1 MPVQVIDT
9 LQQKNGGK
17 FPIVKAEDVG
27 LDGGET
33 LADKLKEL
41 EEIAGGDG
49 SGGET
54 DADFV
59 ADFEDALAS
68 QPTA

>member
-1 MPVQVIDT
+1 MSVFVIDK
-9 LQQKNGGK
+9 LQQKNGGE
-17 FPIVKAEDVG
+17 FFIVDAEDVEVE
-27 LDGGET
+27 GGVS
-33 LADKLKEL
+33 LSDKIKEL
-41 EEIAGGDG
+41 EESAGGDG

-68 QPTA
+68 QPTD